1 MRLVGPGPTCIN
13 VPSDVPRTNSP
24 AAGVQLVFAATALV
38 LRAAAMTGRGI
49 GKSAGT
55 ARGRGRSASKQAAS
69 RLNKPGRASDVNP
82 VAPEPNAVNSNG
94 TGAQQFADDDPQVQ
108 GSRPEIRSDKG
119 EKLLVEQILH
129 GRYVADK

>member
-1 MRLVGPGPTCIN
+1 MGPGLHQRSPYKF
-13 VPSDVPRTNSP
+13 PS

-49 GKSAGT
+49 GKSAGI

-82 VAPEPNAVNSNG
+82 VAL
-94 TGAQQFADDDPQVQ
+94 ADDDPQVQ
-108 GSRPEIRSDKG
+108 GRQPEIRPGEGEWRPEVTGRAVSASTSDDLG
-119 EKLLVEQILH
+119 ASRTH
-129 GRYVADK
+129 T